1 MKYILSLTAAALFL
15 CSIANAQ
22 NGQRPPGPPSCSAP
36 GTDNAFL
43 GIKTVRIWP
52 GDAPMSKGSACDD
65 IPTLTEMAA
74 QPGADTGSAVIVI
87 PGGAYAILAG
97 DIEGRQVAD
106 WFAVR
111 GFHTFVLSHRLS
123 SHGYLFPVPLL
134 DAQRAIQYVR
144 AHAKDYHISPDRIVV
159 AGFSAGGHLAAL
171 AATKPVPG
179 DPKATDPVEQV
190 SSRPDY
196 LVLGYAWLGAI
207 TTDYSHLS
215 YCNLFKI
222 ADEQCNAFKAEYT
235 PAQLVSKDTPPTF
248 IFHTFTDTVVPVQQ
262 TVDFYQAL
270 VKNNVST
277 ELHIFGKGGHGSGL
291 GRGDVMLDQWP
302 SLLETWIR
310 SEGLMERDEK
320 AVGPLR
326 IPTQAGGANRPGGA
340 PPRQNAPATP
350 PAAPP
355 QQ

>member
-1 MKYILSLTAAALFL
+1 MKLIAGLLATTLL
-15 CSIANAQ
+15 CSAAFSQ
-22 NGQRPPGPPSCSAP
+22 APAPRRTGPPSCAIP
-36 GTDNAFL
+36 GNDNAFL
-43 GIKTVRIWP
+43 GIQTVRLWP
-52 GDAPMSKGSACDD
+52 GDAPQAKGSTCDD

-87 PGGAYAILAG
+87 PGGAYAVLAG

-134 DAQRAIQYVR
+134 DAQRAVQYVR
-144 AHAKDYHISPDRIVV
+144 AHAKDYHISPDRIVLV
-159 AGFSAGGHLAAL
+159 GFSAGGHLAAL
-171 AATKPVPG
+171 AATKPAPG
-179 DPKATDPVEQV
+179 DPNAPDPIDQV

-222 ADEQCNAFKAEYT
+222 ADDQCNAFKADYT
-235 PAQLVSKDTPPTF
+235 PALLVTKDTPPTF

-270 VKNNVST
+270 VKNNVNT
-277 ELHIFGKGGHGSGL
+277 ELHIFSSGGHGSGL

-302 SLLETWIR
+302 SLLETWVR
-310 SEGLMERDEK
+310 AKGLMERDDK
-320 AVGPLR
+320 AVGPRR
-326 IPTQAGGANRPGGA
+326 IPNQQNGNGGANQQGGGQAQPNPPA
-340 PPRQNAPATP
+340 PPK
-350 PAAPP
+350 
-355 QQ
+355 

>member
-1 MKYILSLTAAALFL
+1 MKQLIVIVALALMFSSAAG
-15 CSIANAQ
+15 AQ
-22 NGQRPPGPPSCSAP
+22 GMPSCSAA

-43 GIKTVRIWP
+43 GIKTVRLWP
-52 GDAPMSKGSACDD
+52 GDAPMAKGSNCDD
-65 IPTLTEMAA
+65 IPTLTEMVA

-111 GFHTFVLSHRLS
+111 GFHTFILSHRLA
-123 SHGYLFPVPLL
+123 SHGYLFPIPLL
-134 DAQRAIQYVR
+134 DARRAVQYVR
-144 AHAKDYHISPDRIVV
+144 AHAKEYHISPDRIVL

-171 AATKPVPG
+171 AATKPIAG
-179 DPKATDPVEQV
+179 DAGVSDTVDQV
-190 SSRPDY
+190 SSRPDF

-207 TTDYSHLS
+207 TTDFSHLS
-215 YCNLFKI
+215 YCKLFKL
-222 ADEQCNAFKAEYT
+222 DDGQCNAFKAEYT
-235 PAQLVSKDTPPTF
+235 PSLFVSKDTPPTF

-270 VKNNVST
+270 VKNEVPT

-291 GRGDVMLDQWP
+291 GRGDAMLDQWP

-310 SEGLMERDEK
+310 AQGLMTVDEK
-320 AVGPLR
+320 AVGPRR
-326 IPTQAGGANRPGGA
+326 IPGQQAGSPNPPAGG
-340 PPRQNAPATP
+340 QNKPSAPAP
-350 PAAPP
+350 NR
-355 QQ
+355 